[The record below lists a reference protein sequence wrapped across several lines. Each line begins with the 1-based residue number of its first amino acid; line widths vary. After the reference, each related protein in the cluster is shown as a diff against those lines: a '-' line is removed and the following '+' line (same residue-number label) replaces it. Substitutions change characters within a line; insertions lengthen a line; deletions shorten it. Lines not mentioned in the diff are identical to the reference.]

1 VRIFIIDCGGV
12 LGVPLIRWLLE
23 HSDASMVGSD
33 RYHERLA
40 ELLRLPRLTYYAF
53 GEQEEPELLREL
65 IANSDVVVDLSSI
78 EQRNGHLETV
88 GELQEKLRRQTS
100 RARECRD
107 ANVPLIHVSSA
118 DVYGP
123 IEPNGRTMNGRGQE
137 DQPLHE
143 DEALMVA
150 DPVDRI
156 ESARQNSE
164 RMIQQL
170 IYAYGTSG
178 DLDYAVLRIF
188 DTLSSE
194 LDMLPIRSTQP
205 LLTQVRNVMLRG
217 EGGALTVNRDDRR
230 IRTFVYV
237 EDVAACIGQM
247 ALDPV
252 ARSSRQVVNVG
263 NPANQDS
270 AYGVA
275 QRLLDRYEQRAGA
288 DAYVR
293 PTFHQFG
300 ASGNDRLRRPSIDRA
315 RELLGWEPRWSLDAM
330 IDAILDR
337 LIVLRANP
345 TGTEPP
351 R

>member
-1 VRIFIIDCGGV
+1 MRIFIIDCGGV
-12 LGVPLIRWLLE
+12 LGVPLIRWLLD

-40 ELLRLPRLTYYAF
+40 ELLRVPRLTYYAV

-65 IANSDVVVDLSSI
+65 ITNSDAVVDLSAI
-78 EQRNGHLETV
+78 EQRNGDLETV
-88 GELQEKLRRQTS
+88 TELQEKLTRQTA

-123 IEPNGRTMNGRGQE
+123 NVRTMRGRRQE

-143 DEALMVA
+143 DEALMIA
-150 DPVDRI
+150 DPVDPI

-188 DTLSSE
+188 DTLGPE
-194 LDMLPIRSTQP
+194 LDVLPIRTSQP
-205 LLTQVRNVMLRG
+205 LLAQVRDVLLQG

-230 IRTFVYV
+230 IRTFTYV
-237 EDVAACIGQM
+237 DDVAACIGLM

-252 ARSSRQVVNVG
+252 ARASRQVVNVG
-263 NPANQDS
+263 NPENQES
-270 AYGVA
+270 AVGLA
-275 QRLLDRYEQRAGA
+275 RRLVDRYEERVGAGA
-288 DAYVR
+288 YQR
-293 PTFHQFG
+293 PTFHDFG
-300 ASGNDRLRRPSIDRA
+300 PSGTDRLRAPSIERA
-315 RELLGWEPRWSLDAM
+315 RELLGWTPRWSLDEM
-330 IDAILDR
+330 IDAVLDR
-337 LIVLRANP
+337 LIELREQAP
-345 TGTEPP
+345 EDGS